1 MVAELTLFLSTDG
14 MLQVRASKTK
24 SDLTVYCVRDFIRMV
39 CNKPNMRPSDAMIY
53 WMSAASSRELRTEHD
68 IQDQY
73 PIQFLG
79 AYEPKNVCLTA
90 SGLLLLFNYIDG
102 RFGFIREHYKEEL
115 KQRLVVLAEGG
126 GSEHVYEHDDG
137 EVDAMMA
144 AKDEAISKG
153 TGLNGPPVDWPF
165 YFDDAP
171 VPDAAGRLQ
180 ECMEAI
186 TEMGVALESAAVEE
200 VKRDRKTAFS
210 IKDLIGEMELDIDP
224 GRVPALCKTVCTRF
238 RELRPGSEVFSKM
251 RRTFFYQQDRGCL
264 ESILQEEYMKHVVR
278 RAGDEFE
285 EMGKS
290 DP

>member
-24 SDLTVYCVRDFIRMV
+24 SDLIVYCVRDFIRMV
-39 CNKPNMRPSDAMIY
+39 SDKPSMRPSDAMIY
-53 WMSAASSRELRTEHD
+53 WMSAACSRELRTEHD

-90 SGLLLLFNYIDG
+90 SGLLLLFNYIDS

-126 GSEHVYEHDDG
+126 GSEYVYEHDDG

-144 AKDEAISKG
+144 AKDEAIARG
-153 TGLNGPPVDWPF
+153 TGLDGPPADWPF
-165 YFDDAP
+165 FFNDPPAP
-171 VPDAAGRLQ
+171 EAAGRLQ

-186 TEMGVALESAAVEE
+186 TEMGVALESSAVEE
-200 VKRDRKTAFS
+200 VKHDRKTAFS
-210 IKDLIGEMELDIDP
+210 IKDLIGEMELDIEP

-238 RELRPGSEVFSKM
+238 REIRPGSDVFSKM
-251 RRTFFYQQDRGCL
+251 RRTFFYQQDRACL
-264 ESILQEEYMKHVVR
+264 ESILQEEYMKYVVR
-278 RAGDEFE
+278 RAGEEFE
-285 EMGKS
+285 EMGKI